1 MGEEI
6 GWWKE
11 ADVES
16 KVKDFYIKKMTP
28 APQPNPQPTPQPSDS
43 PVPTTPKTPVPTDR
57 VNAVRN
63 KITQANL
70 PTPALKWVLVQVL
83 DNFPETAYLINENL
97 G

>member
-1 MGEEI
+1 M
-6 GWWKE
+6 K
-11 ADVES
+11 
-16 KVKDFYIKKMTP
+16 IKSILVS
-28 APQPNPQPTPQPSDS
+28 QPTP
-43 PVPTTPKTPVPTDR
+43 KNFVPTDK

-83 DNFPETAYLINENL
+83 DNFPETADLINDNL